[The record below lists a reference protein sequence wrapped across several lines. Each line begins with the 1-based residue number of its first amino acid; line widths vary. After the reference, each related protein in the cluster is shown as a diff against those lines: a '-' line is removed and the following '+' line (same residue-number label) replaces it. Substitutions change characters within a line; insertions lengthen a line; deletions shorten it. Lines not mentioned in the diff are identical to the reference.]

1 MWWAQQEPDDP
12 WVEDRLD
19 PHPRS
24 QWCLPTG
31 GGDYLCHCGCLDVFP
46 GLPTVQLHSTLAL
59 YSCLVTASSFPGLLS
74 LTTSAGW
81 GLGMRL
87 QCIHTASVNLPP
99 SSLSPPPLPICKG
112 DSRAYSSG
120 HEAPGPMYADPGSCS

>member
-46 GLPTVQLHSTLAL
+46 GLPTVQLLQQVKRAQQTGLSV
-59 YSCLVTASSFPGLLS
+59 CLNSNDV
-74 LTTSAGW
+74 
-81 GLGMRL
+81 
-87 QCIHTASVNLPP
+87 
-99 SSLSPPPLPICKG
+99 
-112 DSRAYSSG
+112 
-120 HEAPGPMYADPGSCS
+120 